1 MSHDERIQARI
12 DPALK
17 STAEAIFSKLGISS
31 SEAIRMFYAQVSMR
45 GGIPFDVSIPNA
57 ETVKAMQEA
66 KSDKG
71 TTYENTEDMFK
82 SLGL

>member
-12 DPALK
+12 DPTLK

-57 ETVKAMQEA
+57 ETIKAMQEA
-66 KSDKG
+66 TSGKG
-71 TTYENTEDMFK
+71 TTYKNTKDMFK

>member
-57 ETVKAMQEA
+57 ETLKAMQEA
-66 KSDKG
+66 KSGKG
-71 TTYENTEDMFK
+71 TTYKNTQDMFK
-82 SLGL
+82 SLDL

>member
-1 MSHDERIQARI
+1 MNHDGRIQTRI
-12 DPALK
+12 EPNLK
-17 STAEAIFSKLGISS
+17 ATAEAVFSKLGISS

-57 ETVKAMQEA
+57 QTIEAMQEA
-66 KSDKG
+66 KSGKG

-82 SLGL
+82 SLDL